1 MKGKIVHIEIPSG
14 DTGRATEFWGKLTGW
29 SFKNYAEGQEGA
41 PEYHM
46 FEGEPG
52 GAIYPSEDKGIRVY
66 FEADSIDAELDKIR
80 ELGGETEEKMPV
92 PSMGWFAHAKDPDG
106 NEFSVWQNGR
116 VGTDARG
123 HGRSDDAVLD
133 QTRRIEVLE
142 LWRRRTEDR
151 LRHELTAGEAH
162 DVAVARVAG

>member
-66 FEADSIDAELDKIR
+66 FEADNIDAELDKIR
-80 ELGGETEEKMPV
+80 DLGGETEEKMPV

-106 NEFSVWQNGR
+106 NEFSVWQSDEI
-116 VGTDARG
+116 GTDARG
-123 HGRSDDAVLD
+123 HGRSDRVVLD
-133 QTRRIEVLE
+133 QAAQ
-142 LWRRRTEDR
+142 DR
-151 LRHELTAGEAH
+151 SNSSSGAGEPRIACATSSPH
-162 DVAVARVAG
+162 ARPMTLPWPE

>member
-66 FEADSIDAELDKIR
+66 FEADGIDAELDKIR

-106 NEFSVWQNGR
+106 NEFSVWQTR
-116 VGTDARG
+116 FGTDARG
-123 HGRSDDAVLD
+123 HGRPGGVLVG
-133 QTRRIEVLE
+133 QPRRIEVLA
-142 LWRRRTEDR
+142 LG
-151 LRHELTAGEAH
+151 AGEPRIAC
-162 DVAVARVAG
+162 AASSPQARPMTLPWPE

>member
-1 MKGKIVHIEIPSG
+1 VKGKIVHIEIPSG

-52 GAIYPSEDKGIRVY
+52 GAIYPSEDKGIKVY

-80 ELGGETEEKMPV
+80 ELGGETEDKMPV

-106 NEFSVWQNGR
+106 NEFSVWQ
-116 VGTDARG
+116 TDETAPMPEG
-123 HGRSDDAVLD
+123 MGA
-133 QTRRIEVLE
+133 QT
-142 LWRRRTEDR
+142 
-151 LRHELTAGEAH
+151 ASG
-162 DVAVARVAG
+162 